1 MCSPA
6 PSSSPLLMKRRA
18 SLPSSPN
25 NYFLYPILQEGV
37 TMLSTL
43 STSMSNLPT
52 SILNI
57 LGLSQTDSTTS
68 TQNMTSMMRE
78 LVMDQQRT
86 MFYTVTMC
94 PTQKEA
100 PETKRILTPS
110 LKWQCA
116 SSLSKSHT
124 VLHRTNQNSS
134 KYYTFTYMGEED
146 TFTEL
151 VRTRGYQISSTSER

>member
-110 LKWQCA
+110 LKVIGHNIKLEKC
-116 SSLSKSHT
+116 SK
-124 VLHRTNQNSS
+124 TNTCKKQSIMS
-134 KYYTFTYMGEED
+134 D
-146 TFTEL
+146 
-151 VRTRGYQISSTSER
+151 STIAQLIQSPI